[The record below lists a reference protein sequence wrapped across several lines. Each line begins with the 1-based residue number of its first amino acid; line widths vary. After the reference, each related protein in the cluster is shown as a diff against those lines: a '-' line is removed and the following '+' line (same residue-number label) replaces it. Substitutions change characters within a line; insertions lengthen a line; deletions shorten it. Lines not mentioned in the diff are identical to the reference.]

1 MAKDEAKIR
10 FRADTSG
17 FNEDLSK
24 AKDATRQLTS
34 QMKLLEAEFG
44 NTGDKTT
51 YLSEKQKNLKEQ
63 LAVSAEKVTALN
75 GKMEAAKRIYGENS
89 HEAQYWATEVNKAK
103 TAQENLKAE
112 LTKVNT
118 EIQKNAVEQKTAKS
132 ASEQLSQTI
141 AQQESQLS
149 KLKTAYVDAALQ
161 KGKDS
166 AEAKQLANSIK
177 SLNAELVNN
186 KNSLKNASDAADKLT
201 TEQKTTRTASEQL
214 SQTIAQQESRLSK
227 LKTAYVDII
236 LQKGKDSTEA
246 KQLANSI
253 KDLNAELA
261 DNKNDLKQATDAA
274 DELGDAYDS
283 SGKKAQEAATGGY
296 TVLKN
301 IVANIATDVFQRA
314 IQSVKEFAVSVVDTG
329 KEFYASMSNVQAL
342 SGATGAD
349 FEALTAKAKEM
360 GAATRYTAS
369 EAADAMGYMALAG
382 WDAGQMIDGINPI
395 LNLAAANNMDL
406 ATASDIVTD
415 DLTAFGMAAS
425 DAAHFSDVLATTS
438 AKSNTNIE
446 MMGEAFQYAGS
457 VCGSMGY
464 SIEDAALA
472 IGTMANSGIKASQ
485 AGTTLRSIITRLA
498 TDAGASSTS
507 LGALGVLTENLGVE
521 FYNSAGQARDLSDVL
536 EETRS
541 AWAGLT
547 AQEQAEYANKIAGKT
562 AIAGFLAL
570 MSDEKLTIDQVGAA
584 VEDLGYNLDDMGTSV
599 EALQNVY
606 AGYQDVTE
614 TATELVNQFGFAQE
628 DANQIAAM
636 LSNTI
641 SGQSDSAAEATT
653 GWDALKSSIEDCDGS
668 AQNMADTMLD
678 NLQGDMTLMGS
689 ALDGLKL
696 KLFDDINSP
705 LRDIVQCVTNDV
717 IPAAMSAV
725 EWVEQHKT
733 LVNGLGI
740 ALGIL
745 TSGIAAYNIAMGIK
759 KGIDAAGAAAM
770 NIYSAAQAV
779 ANSAM
784 LACPIIWVIAGIT
797 ALVAVVVLAVKHW
810 DDITAAA
817 GRFKD
822 ACVDKFNG
830 FKGWCDEH
838 IGQPFKNA
846 AASTKEAFSNMKEN
860 TANKFS
866 EIKNNITQSVGNA
879 VDSAKQAFSDLKDS
893 AISKFTEIGGNVL
906 NVMQPAISV
915 VTSLWQNAGETLRG
929 IWEGI
934 GNIAQG
940 AWEVIK
946 NVIAGP
952 ALLICDIVAG
962 NWSQLGSDALNI
974 WNNIGSGLSQ
984 IGNGIKQALSSIATG
999 IKQDVEIKF
1008 HALQDGLSAVGNAI
1022 ASNAKNIWSGIS
1034 SFFVQI
1040 GTNIKDSVVNNFNT
1054 MKDALPAI
1062 WEGVKSSAQNT
1073 WNGIK
1078 SFFTQTIPH
1087 IKDCAVQG
1095 FKDMVSGIGSELSQ
1109 VGNVVADG
1117 FSSAID
1123 FITSLPGRAVGWGK
1137 DFVQG
1142 LIDGIGSMIQG
1153 VRDAASSVADT
1164 IRSFLHFSVPDEGP
1178 LTDYETWMPDFV
1190 GGLAKGIEKGRSVVR
1205 TAVSNLATDMTVT
1218 PDVQASF
1225 AGYNSGIAVDTD
1237 DKVGSISHMDRLREY
1252 IGDAMDEKIRTAE
1265 SSIKLDWLEKKLDRL
1280 IDAAETPS
1288 DTYLDGEKISRSIA
1302 PSSDVVNG
1310 ERYNL
1315 TERGVLI

>member
-10 FRADTSG
+10 FRADTSE

-24 AKDATRQLTS
+24 TKDATRQLTS

-118 EIQKNAVEQKTAKS
+118 EIQKNAAEQRTAKS

-149 KLKTAYVDAALQ
+149 KLKTAYV
-161 KGKDS
+161 
-166 AEAKQLANSIK
+166 
-177 SLNAELVNN
+177 NAV
-186 KNSLKNASDAADKLT
+186 
-201 TEQKTTRTASEQL
+201 
-214 SQTIAQQESRLSK
+214 
-227 LKTAYVDII
+227 

-253 KDLNAELA
+253 KSLNAELA

-296 TVLKN
+296 TVMKN
-301 IVANIATDVFQRA
+301 IVANLATDVFQRA
-314 IQSVKEFAVSVVDTG
+314 IQSAKEFAVSVVDTG

-342 SGATGAD
+342 SGATGKD
-349 FEALTAKAKEM
+349 FDDLTAKAKEM

-382 WDAGQMIDGINPI
+382 WNAGQMIDGINPI

-415 DLTAFGMAAS
+415 DLTAFGLQAK

-521 FYNSAGQARDLSDVL
+521 FYDSAGQARDLSDVL

-570 MSDEKLTIDQVGAA
+570 MSDEKLTIDQVSAA
-584 VEDLGYNLDDMGTSV
+584 VEDLGYDLDGMGISV
-599 EALQNVY
+599 TGLQDIY
-606 AGYQDVTE
+606 ASYNDVTA
-614 TATELVNQFGFAQE
+614 TATELVNQFGFAEE
-628 DANQIAAM
+628 DANQIAMM
-636 LSNTI
+636 LSNSMTKQNDDI
-641 SGQSDSAAEATT
+641 LSVSQCIENCGVSWEKYADEVWAANGVVNELLDNATYNLNQGLFETEDGIAEYVEFLHSEYDLTLDDAQAFTDAFIQSAATSST
-653 GWDALKSSIEDCDGS
+653 GWDALKSSIDNCNGA

-696 KLFDDINSP
+696 KLFDDVNSP

-717 IPAAMSAV
+717 IPAATAAIDFV
-725 EWVEQHKT
+725 ENHKG
-733 LVNGLGI
+733 LIQGLGI
-740 ALGIL
+740 AIGSLTTGI
-745 TSGIAAYNIAMGIK
+745 TAYNIAQGIK
-759 KGIDAAGAAAM
+759 NAMEAKGAASLGAYALAQLQANLAM
-770 NIYSAAQAV
+770 F
-779 ANSAM
+779 
-784 LACPIIWVIAGIT
+784 ACPLTWIVAGIT
-797 ALVAVVVLAVKHW
+797 ALIAVVVLAVKHW

-838 IGQPFKNA
+838 IGQPVASAAQKASDAFNSMKEAGKNKLEELKIGASEKLEGLKRVTSEKLDNIKNA
-846 AASTKEAFSNMKEN
+846 YNEH
-860 TANKFS
+860 
-866 EIKNNITQSVGNA
+866 
-879 VDSAKQAFSDLKDS
+879 
-893 AISKFTEIGGNVL
+893 GGGVK
-906 NVMQPAISV
+906 
-915 VTSLWQNAGETLRG
+915 G
-929 IWEGI
+929 
-934 GNIAQG
+934 
-940 AWEVIK
+940 
-946 NVIAGP
+946 
-952 ALLICDIVAG
+952 IVAG
-962 NWSQLGSDALNI
+962 YLEAVREFHQTKFDVINSLTGGKLGALADTVRT
-974 WNNIGSGLSQ
+974 
-984 IGNGIKQALSSIATG
+984 KM
-999 IKQDVEIKF
+999 D
-1008 HALQDGLSAVGNAI
+1008 
-1022 ASNAKNIWSGIS
+1022 
-1034 SFFVQI
+1034 
-1040 GTNIKDSVVNNFNT
+1040 
-1054 MKDALPAI
+1054 
-1062 WEGVKSSAQNT
+1062 GVKDKFRSAIDD
-1073 WNGIK
+1073 IK
-1078 SFFTQTIPH
+1078 SFFNFNIQWPH
-1087 IKDCAVQG
+1087 ISVP
-1095 FKDMVSGIGSELSQ
+1095 SIGVEWKTEGTLAEAAKFL
-1109 VGNVVADG
+1109 G
-1117 FSSAID
+1117 
-1123 FITSLPGRAVGWGK
+1123 L
-1137 DFVQG
+1137 QG
-1142 LIDGIGSMIQG
+1142 LPSFKIHWNAQGAIFEQASIVGYAAGAFQG
-1153 VRDAASSVADT
+1153 VGEA
-1164 IRSFLHFSVPDEGP
+1164 GP
-1178 LTDYETWMPDFV
+1178 E
-1190 GGLAKGIEKGRSVVR
+1190 A
-1205 TAVSNLATDMTVT
+1205 VT
-1218 PDVQASF
+1218 P
-1225 AGYNSGIAVDTD
+1225 IET
-1237 DKVGSISHMDRLREY
+1237 LREY
-1252 IGDAMDEKIRTAE
+1252 IGDAMDERIRKVE
-1265 SSIKLDWLEKKLDRL
+1265 STIRLDWLEKKLDRL
-1280 IDAAETPS
+1280 IDAAEAPN

-1302 PSSDVVNG
+1302 PSCDVVNG